1 MSSHYF
7 LDWILLIWLAG
18 PTVSGLLVRGEV
30 GQNITMP
37 CFYTVRTEHDITS
50 VCWGRDACPPSKC
63 SRPIIWTDGRKVTE
77 GYHAKYVL
85 KGNLLKGDVS
95 LTILNAQETDSGT
108 YCCRVEIPGWFNDK
122 TTNLQVVVERARVST
137 ATPLTHTSPP
147 TSAPGSASEASFTVR
162 TWPPVSL
169 SEAPETA
176 SGSYSSISDYPEVT
190 SSLQNSSISTH
201 SQQYSEKSVYLRTG
215 LCVGFLL
222 ILGLGLFLG
231 RRYLRNMKKLSKFA
245 SSVAFWRPERAG
257 NQSALEVEIH
267 AEENIYTIH

>member
-1 MSSHYF
+1 MFVF
-7 LDWILLIWLAG
+7 LSTG

-122 TTNLQVVVERARVST
+122 TTNLQVVVERGECCRSD
-137 ATPLTHTSPP
+137 
-147 TSAPGSASEASFTVR
+147 SAAPSGV
-162 TWPPVSL
+162 WSL
-169 SEAPETA
+169 WRKRFLS
-176 SGSYSSISDYPEVT
+176 SSIESVF
-190 SSLQNSSISTH
+190 SIWQTC
-201 SQQYSEKSVYLRTG
+201 R
-215 LCVGFLL
+215 
-222 ILGLGLFLG
+222 
-231 RRYLRNMKKLSKFA
+231 
-245 SSVAFWRPERAG
+245 
-257 NQSALEVEIH
+257 
-267 AEENIYTIH
+267 